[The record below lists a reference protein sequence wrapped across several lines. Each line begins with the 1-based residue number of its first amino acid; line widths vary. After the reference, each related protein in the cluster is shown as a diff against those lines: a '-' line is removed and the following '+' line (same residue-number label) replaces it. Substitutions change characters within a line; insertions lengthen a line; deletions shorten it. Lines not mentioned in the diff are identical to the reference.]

1 MLLPAFLYIL
11 AFLIEM
17 LMVYSY
23 EFWFMLMV
31 YSCSSR
37 GLGRGGPGQRSP
49 SLSAPGTGLMEDSFL
64 MDQGRDGAG
73 GGGFEMIHLH
83 YIHCALYF

>member
-23 EFWFMLMV
+23 EFWFTLMV
-31 YSCSSR
+31 YSCSSWGWGER
-37 GLGRGGPGQRSP
+37 WARAIR
-49 SLSAPGTGLMEDSFL
+49 
-64 MDQGRDGAG
+64 
-73 GGGFEMIHLH
+73 
-83 YIHCALYF
+83 